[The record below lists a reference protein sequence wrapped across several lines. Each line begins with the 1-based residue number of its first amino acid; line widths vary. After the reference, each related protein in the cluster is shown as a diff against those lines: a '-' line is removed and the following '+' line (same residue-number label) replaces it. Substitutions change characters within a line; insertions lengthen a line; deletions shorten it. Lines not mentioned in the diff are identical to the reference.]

1 MNMPGEILDLWIRFH
16 LWNGGRPL
24 KLGYLETYTLEK
36 LRDAADDEK
45 RNRILERLENKYK
58 ACSQLFIPICAG
70 GPPARNIRQ
79 NQGINEKSEISAR
92 SIRQNQGIGKK
103 SEISAVHPPP

>member
-16 LWNGGRPL
+16 FWNGGRPL

-36 LRDAADDEK
+36 LRDTADDER

-70 GPPARNIRQ
+70 GPLPGALVKIK
-79 NQGINEKSEISAR
+79 ELT
-92 SIRQNQGIGKK
+92 KK
-103 SEISAVHPPP
+103 SESPCPEHSSKSRG